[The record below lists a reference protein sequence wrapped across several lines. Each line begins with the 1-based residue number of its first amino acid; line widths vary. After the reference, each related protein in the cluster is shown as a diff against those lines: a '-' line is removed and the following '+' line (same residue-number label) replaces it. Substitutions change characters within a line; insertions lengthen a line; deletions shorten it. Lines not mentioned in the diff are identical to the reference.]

1 MMSSRGMNVPF
12 HSGQAEGVAAGLAGI
27 GASIDWT
34 DESKPYRSPLYAEVD
49 DSWRPK
55 GTKVTKDETSWTGTD
70 VKLSKTTL
78 HYMHTIVTETT
89 WGPE

>member
-1 MMSSRGMNVPF
+1 MF
-12 HSGQAEGVAAGLAGI
+12 HSTQGKQRVLQQVLLESV
-27 GASIDWT
+27 ASIDWT
-34 DESKPYRSPLYAEVD
+34 DESEPYRSPLYAEVD

-55 GTKVTKDETSWTGTD
+55 GTKVTKDETSWTATD